1 MLKHIFS
8 GIVIAVFLGS
18 NPAMAAGKCE
28 FYAKASIGVLEFTG
42 TGCTVEGKPKI
53 EAGKVSGEF
62 TVDLS
67 KLDAGVRTDH
77 MRDKYLEVAKFPKAV
92 LKLDPMPEAGGAFT
106 GKLTLHGVEK
116 PIAGK
121 AEKTAAGYGFKFDV
135 NSPDFGIAEASYKG
149 ITIAKT
155 IAVSGSIDN

>member
-1 MLKHIFS
+1 MS
-8 GIVIAVFLGS
+8 
-18 NPAMAAGKCE
+18 AGKCE

-42 TGCTVEGKPKI
+42 TGCTVEGKPKV
-53 EAGKVSGEF
+53 EGGKVSGEF

-77 MRDKYLEVAKFPKAV
+77 MRDKYLEVSKYPKAV

-116 PIAGK
+116 PISGTT
-121 AEKTAAGYGFKFDV
+121 EKTSTGDSFKFDV

-155 IAVSGSIDN
+155 IAVSGSIDK

>member
-1 MLKHIFS
+1 MLKHIFMAV
-8 GIVIAVFLGS
+8 VIAVFLGS
-18 NPAMAAGKCE
+18 SPAMAAGKCE

-42 TGCTVEGKPKI
+42 TGCTIEGKPKI

-77 MRDKYLEVAKFPKAV
+77 MRDKYLEVGKYPKAA

-116 PIAGK
+116 AISGK
-121 AEKTAAGYGFKFDV
+121 ADKTSTGYAFKFDV

-155 IAVSGSIDN
+155 IAVSGTIDN